1 VNVNSGS
8 LKMVEVILL
17 SLRQQSW
24 KQPRQP
30 PRLPQM

>member
-1 VNVNSGS
+1 
-8 LKMVEVILL
+8 MVEVILF

-24 KQPRQP
+24 KQPRRP